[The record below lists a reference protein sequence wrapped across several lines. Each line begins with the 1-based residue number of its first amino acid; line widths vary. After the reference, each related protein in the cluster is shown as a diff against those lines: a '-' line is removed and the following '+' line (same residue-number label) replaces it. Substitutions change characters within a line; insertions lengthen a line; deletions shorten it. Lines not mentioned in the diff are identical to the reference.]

1 MVINQ
6 GDIYWLDFEAPRG
19 SEPAYRHPVVVIQ
32 SDLFNHTQIKTVV
45 VCELTSNLKYAK
57 APGNV
62 LLNQGEANL
71 PKPSV
76 VNVTQIYTA
85 NKIELLDYIGSL
97 SAKRMRELLKGLMLL
112 LEPRSAD

>member
-6 GDIYWLDFEAPRG
+6 GDIYWLDFETPRG

-62 LLNQGEANL
+62 LLNKGEANL
-71 PKPSV
+71 PKQSV

-85 NKIELLDYIGSL
+85 NKIELLDYLGSL
-97 SAKRMRELLKGLMLL
+97 SPKRVREILKGLLLL
-112 LEPRSAD
+112 LEPRAAD

>member
-1 MVINQ
+1 MINQ
-6 GDIYWLDFEAPRG
+6 GDIYWLDLDAPRG

-32 SDLFNHTQIKTVV
+32 SDSFNHTQIKTVI

-62 LLNQGEANL
+62 LINKGEANL
-71 PKPSV
+71 PKQSV

-85 NKIELLDYIGSL
+85 NKIELLDYIGTL
-97 SAKRMRELLKGLMLL
+97 SSKRMREILNGLNLVI
-112 LEPRSAD
+112 EPREAD

>member
-6 GDIYWLDFEAPRG
+6 GDIYWLDFETPRG

-62 LLNQGEANL
+62 LLNKGEANL
-71 PKPSV
+71 TKQSV

-85 NKIELLDYIGSL
+85 NKIELLDYLGSL
-97 SAKRMRELLKGLMLL
+97 SPKRVREILKGLLLL
-112 LEPRSAD
+112 LEPRAAD

>member
-6 GDIYWLDFEAPRG
+6 GDIYWLDLDAPRG

-32 SDLFNHTQIKTVV
+32 SDSFNHTQIKTVI

-62 LLNQGEANL
+62 LINKGEANL
-71 PKPSV
+71 PKQSV

-85 NKIELLDYIGSL
+85 NKIELLDYIGPL
-97 SAKRMRELLKGLMLL
+97 SPKRLREIRNGLNLVI
-112 LEPRSAD
+112 EPREAD

>member
-6 GDIYWLDFEAPRG
+6 GDIYWLDFDAPRG
-19 SEPAYRHPVVVIQ
+19 SEPAYRHPVVVVQ

-62 LLNQGEANL
+62 LLNKGEANL
-71 PKPSV
+71 PKQSV

-85 NKIELLDYIGSL
+85 NKIELLDYIGTL
-97 SAKRMRELLKGLMLL
+97 SPKRLREILNGLQLVI
-112 LEPRSAD
+112 EPREAD